1 MREPLTKWGVGA
13 LILLLCAGVT
23 HGPLWLLASVAP
35 DSRNM
40 EAKAEVRLRL
50 QHRWA
55 VVEPR
60 FWVGWHT
67 MAEEI
72 GGYAYGLSIM
82 VGASR

>member
-1 MREPLTKWGVGA
+1 
-13 LILLLCAGVT
+13 
-23 HGPLWLLASVAP
+23 
-35 DSRNM
+35 M
-40 EAKAEVRLRL
+40 EAKVEARLRL

-60 FWVGWHT
+60 AWVGWHT